1 MAGPVPVSED
11 LVTRPQHR
19 TTRTGRPTGRP
30 AGRPA
35 GRPTGRPTGSAAV
48 RERGASDAQ
57 QAVAV
62 LLIVA
67 LGAVAAAV
75 LQHL

>member
-1 MAGPVPVSED
+1 M
-11 LVTRPQHR
+11 TRPQRR
-19 TTRTGRPTGRP
+19 TARPARPT
-30 AGRPA
+30 
-35 GRPTGRPTGSAAV
+35 TGPGSA

>member
-1 MAGPVPVSED
+1 M
-11 LVTRPQHR
+11 TRPQR
-19 TTRTGRPTGRP
+19 CTTRTGRPTGP
-30 AGRPA
+30 A
-35 GRPTGRPTGSAAV
+35 TV

-75 LQHL
+75 VQHL

>member
-1 MAGPVPVSED
+1 M
-11 LVTRPQHR
+11 TRPQHR
-19 TTRTGRPTGRP
+19 TTRTTRTGR
-30 AGRPA
+30 
-35 GRPTGRPTGSAAV
+35 TGRPTARPAGSATV

-62 LLIVA
+62 LVIVA

>member
-1 MAGPVPVSED
+1 MR
-11 LVTRPQHR
+11 RPQHR
-19 TTRTGRPTGRP
+19 TTRT
-30 AGRPA
+30 A
-35 GRPTGRPTGSAAV
+35 RPTGSATG
-48 RERGASDAQ
+48 RDRGASDAQ

-75 LQHL
+75 VQHL